1 MGRLVDMPPPAPPEP
16 FGPFGPGVAPEA
28 RTGGRGPARG
38 RGGER
43 RGSRSSRG
51 AALLLVIVSIAIV
64 TALTVDLAYNTRV
77 SLQLAVNARDELQ
90 AYYLARSA
98 VNLSRLILHFQQQLD
113 AQGAAGQAGPLA
125 GLSLSVRL
133 WDLVPISSQ
142 SLVLLGGGAAPPP
155 AGEGFPSF
163 GGFDGSFEARVVDED
178 RKINLRQFDST
189 STYALAQTLRL
200 AELLREPRWDFLF
213 DRDDAN
219 GLRVSRPELFAA
231 IKDWIDIDETGSAY
245 TGAPGKPFEN
255 GYGDENALYDRLPD
269 RYKAKNDSFDSTGEL
284 YMVAGISDA
293 FMAAFGDRLTVYP
306 DKSATID
313 VNSDDPQ
320 DLMINAVVMGGGTV
334 QPAMLDPAFLEK
346 LQAALALIR
355 PLPFLAISPLQFAQ
369 VLQGLGVKVA
379 PEYLA
384 ATNIGVSAV
393 FGSRPTTFR
402 IRATGVVGEVRKP
415 VEAVVIFDQRALGLE
430 QDLGR
435 LIHWSEE

>member
-1 MGRLVDMPPPAPPEP
+1 MARPVDILPRAPS
-16 FGPFGPGVAPEA
+16 
-28 RTGGRGPARG
+28 
-38 RGGER
+38 R

-90 AYYLARSA
+90 AYYLARSG

-142 SLVLLGGGAAPPP
+142 SLALLGGGGAAAAPPAP
-155 AGEGFPSF
+155 GGFPTF
-163 GGFDGSFEARVVDED
+163 GGFDGSFDARVDDED

-189 STYALAQTLRL
+189 TTYAVAQTLRL
-200 AELLREPRWDFLF
+200 AELVRDPRWDFLF

-269 RYKAKNDSFDSTGEL
+269 RYKAKNESFDSTGEL
-284 YMVAGISDA
+284 HLVAGISDA

-313 VNSDDPQ
+313 VNSDDPV

-334 QPAMLDPAFLEK
+334 QPAMLDPAFLDK
-346 LQAALALIR
+346 LRAALALVR
-355 PLPFLAISPLQFAQ
+355 PLPFLSISPLQFAQ

-393 FGSRPTTFR
+393 FGSHPTTFR
-402 IRATGVVGEVRKP
+402 IRATGVVGDVRKP